1 MVLIHHYLFVGGD
14 FGKDIAVGSEYA
26 PVKCKYVD
34 NPMNFYF
41 KIYCIFATVQM
52 VLWKRC

>member
-14 FGKDIAVGSEYA
+14 FGKDIAVGSKSA

-34 NPMNFYF
+34 NPMNFYL
-41 KIYCIFATVQM
+41 KIYCSFATVQM
-52 VLWKRC
+52 VL